1 MKITKEIIEKLTLEI
16 QKKIQSQLIQ
26 TLVERLDEMNEKF
39 IKLKTSIL
47 KN

>member
-1 MKITKEIIEKLTLEI
+1 MKITKEIIKKLTLEI